1 MLADTILPVTKNS
14 LLMKNSTVDNSEQGF
29 STSDSLCGQSDKKI
43 CFLSFLSGMDKEAL
57 LQLEPDEAELSV
69 FKNFIQKIDSK
80 KDKDQTVL
88 NKVQTGINPVDVSGN
103 IIYDHELL
111 NNKVDAQETKGASCE
126 ELKNDLI
133 EEPVL
138 EPVEKSVAE
147 LVKEPILEPVE
158 KSVKNTKEPLNGKD
172 SMHDLNSVSYKESG
186 IESNNGIFNKVV
198 PVVESDE
205 QSTADL
211 KLKAYGSVKYNLLDK
226 ETAPDS
232 SNEKILQKENH
243 IHLNTEKNNQATVE
257 ESETEQSTPDL
268 KPKAYGSVKYNLLD
282 KETAPDNSKEKIL
295 HKENHVYLNTEKNNK
310 AAVEENENG
319 QNTADLKLKA
329 AVEKNEVEIAD
340 KVFSDDKQSDG
351 LSYVKKLSSQG
362 KQPVLVP
369 EQHDVKKNGI
379 NFNGQVDKI
388 TDSLR
393 PEKTEALKTEDNIVK
408 DSEKI
413 DPDVPPFVKT
423 ELAASKE
430 SIKVGTN
437 NSLKIFD
444 GKIEN
449 KNMESKNGNG
459 DLNEN
464 KFSLHSGHDFDNIGE
479 VKTVENKA
487 EPFSRV
493 LESKISEQ
501 IIEKVGFN
509 IKNGKKEITIKLKPE
524 SLGRISMKISTDNQ
538 QVMVKVIAEHSH
550 VKELIENNLNQLK
563 TALNEHGLE
572 VDKFDV
578 SLAKDSG
585 QSFDEYES
593 NLFNKYDHEADADLM
608 GNPEPDEFENEEIV
622 PDLSTGNGSISYFA

>member
-1 MLADTILPVTKNS
+1 M
-14 LLMKNSTVDNSEQGF
+14 
-29 STSDSLCGQSDKKI
+29 
-43 CFLSFLSGMDKEAL
+43 
-57 LQLEPDEAELSV
+57 
-69 FKNFIQKIDSK
+69 
-80 KDKDQTVL
+80 
-88 NKVQTGINPVDVSGN
+88 
-103 IIYDHELL
+103 
-111 NNKVDAQETKGASCE
+111 
-126 ELKNDLI
+126 
-133 EEPVL
+133 
-138 EPVEKSVAE
+138 
-147 LVKEPILEPVE
+147 
-158 KSVKNTKEPLNGKD
+158 
-172 SMHDLNSVSYKESG
+172 
-186 IESNNGIFNKVV
+186 
-198 PVVESDE
+198 
-205 QSTADL
+205 
-211 KLKAYGSVKYNLLDK
+211 
-226 ETAPDS
+226 
-232 SNEKILQKENH
+232 
-243 IHLNTEKNNQATVE
+243 
-257 ESETEQSTPDL
+257 
-268 KPKAYGSVKYNLLD
+268 
-282 KETAPDNSKEKIL
+282 
-295 HKENHVYLNTEKNNK
+295 
-310 AAVEENENG
+310 
-319 QNTADLKLKA
+319 
-329 AVEKNEVEIAD
+329 EIAD